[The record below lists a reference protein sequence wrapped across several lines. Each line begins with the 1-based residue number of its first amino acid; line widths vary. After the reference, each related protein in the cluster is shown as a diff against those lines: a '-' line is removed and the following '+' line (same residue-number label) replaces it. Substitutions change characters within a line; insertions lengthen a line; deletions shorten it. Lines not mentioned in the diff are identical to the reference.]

1 MANFNAS
8 IRDIL
13 SEIDAFFNETLRNEK
28 VSRKVLLHKEKLLD
42 QVYRLRRDYP
52 DLLPTSAD
60 LTRTDADELIPEVPA
75 RALKDITKAGFLEK
89 RRKKETLFQRGSY
102 QRRYCVIQ
110 HNIFY
115 YFVNFADKKQAGAFS
130 LAGYKFRKAAYLPEE
145 SHKKDLSFELGC
157 LGKRSYQFLA
167 ENTQDFKEW
176 KEAVEKCNS
185 TSESKK
191 TTSKSKDVSSPKEGK
206 VVSSHREGN
215 DFVKDDSDDDEYYIA
230 VPAEKEQNNNSKQK
244 SDSDDDSDGGQNYE
258 EVLPDSNRNGT
269 RPESPKPPPVPK
281 KTAPKKSTTENTAP
295 KKKTPKKSIT
305 GRAPMKPPPLPKQA
319 KAKNKST
326 GGNGMYDGGDSNSD
340 DDENYADPIE
350 YGRESDE
357 EFDDEENYDDVES
370 TFKKPADA
378 KADDDDD
385 DLYYTDVI
393 SGKAQ
398 KEVTQ

>member
-1 MANFNAS
+1 MANLNAS
-8 IRDIL
+8 VRDVL

-42 QVYRLRRDYP
+42 QVYRLRQDYP
-52 DLLPTSAD
+52 DLLPKSDD
-60 LTRTDADELIPEVPA
+60 LTRTDVDELIPEVPA
-75 RALKDITKAGFLEK
+75 RALKDITKAGFLDK
-89 RRKKETLFQRGSY
+89 RRKKETLFHRGSY

-145 SHKKDLSFELGC
+145 SFKKDLSFELGC

-176 KEAVEKCNS
+176 KDAVEKCNT
-185 TSESKK
+185 TSENKK
-191 TTSKSKDVSSPKEGK
+191 NTSKSKAVSSPKE
-206 VVSSHREGN
+206 EN
-215 DFVKDDSDDDEYYIA
+215 DFLKDDSDDDEYYIA
-230 VPAEKEQNNNSKQK
+230 VPVEKEQNNNHKHE

-258 EVLPDSNRNGT
+258 EVLPASKRNGT
-269 RPESPKPPPVPK
+269 QPESPKPPPVPK
-281 KTAPKKSTTENTAP
+281 KTAPKKPATENTAP
-295 KKKTPKKSIT
+295 KKKAPKKSIT
-305 GRAPMKPPPLPKQA
+305 DRAPMRPPPLPKQN
-319 KAKNKST
+319 AKNKPAAD
-326 GGNGMYDGGDSNSD
+326 NGLYEDHDSD

-350 YGRESDE
+350 YGRGSDE
-357 EFDDEENYDDVES
+357 EFDDEEAYDDVDS
-370 TFKKPADA
+370 TFKKAADT
-378 KADDDDD
+378 KPPVQDDD